1 MTTQTT
7 TDIQAFINRHPFSK
21 YQWMILV
28 LCFVTVALD
37 GFDTAIIGFIASD
50 LVQEW
55 GVQKSDLGPVM
66 SAALVG
72 LAVGALT
79 AGPMADRIGRK
90 KVLVLSILVFGG
102 FSLITAFATSLTQL
116 TVLRFLTGLGLGA
129 AMPNAATL
137 MSEYAPERRR
147 ALMVNLMFVGFP
159 IGSSMGGFISAWMI
173 PHYGWQSVLVLGGV
187 MPLAL
192 AVALIFLLPESA
204 RYLAVKNRSQQQIS
218 NILRR
223 IAALPENTRFVL
235 QEAGQVK
242 EQSALGVI
250 FSPRYLVGTIMLCL
264 TYFMGLLI
272 FYLLTSWLPL
282 LIRETGAT
290 LSQASVITAL
300 FPLGGGIGVLVLGAL
315 MDKIN
320 PNKVV
325 SVGYLLTGIFVCLVG
340 FSTSNLVLMGV
351 MVFIAGTIMNGAQS
365 SMPALAAGFYPTQG
379 RATGVAWMLGLGRFG
394 GILGAFS
401 GAFLMQAELSF
412 KTIFALLAIPA
423 VLSAIA
429 LMVKYAAGKNQ
440 QNQSDNAA
448 TTQRQRCLNRRK
460 RSNNVFLQTAHKY
473 QQSLLI
479 NQLRINTNAKTPGA
493 L

>member
-28 LCFVTVALD
+28 LCFVTVAMD

-50 LVQEW
+50 LVQGW

-72 LAVGALT
+72 LAFGALT

-116 TVLRFLTGLGLGA
+116 TILRFLTGLGLGA

-147 ALMVNLMFVGFP
+147 ALLVNLMFVGFP

-173 PHYGWQSVLVLGGV
+173 PHYGWQSVLILGGV

-204 RYLAVKNRSQQQIS
+204 RYLAVKNKSQQQIS
-218 NILRR
+218 GILRR
-223 IAALPENTRFVL
+223 IAPLPENTQFVL

-242 EQSALGVI
+242 DQSALGVI

-325 SVGYLLTGIFVCLVG
+325 AVGYLLTGVFVCLVG
-340 FSTSNLVLMGV
+340 FSTDSLVLMGV

-429 LMVKYAAGKNQ
+429 LMIKYAASK
-440 QNQSDNAA
+440 
-448 TTQRQRCLNRRK
+448 RQVNHADDAP
-460 RSNNVFLQTAHKY
+460 V
-473 QQSLLI
+473 SLPESA
-479 NQLRINTNAKTPGA
+479 QKV
-493 L
+493 

>member
-28 LCFVTVALD
+28 LCFVTVAMD

-147 ALMVNLMFVGFP
+147 ALLVNLMFVGFP

-173 PHYGWQSVLVLGGV
+173 PHYGWQSVLILGGV
-187 MPLAL
+187 MPLIL

-204 RYLAVKNRSQQQIS
+204 RYLAVKNQPQQHIAR
-218 NILRR
+218 ILRR
-223 IAALPENTRFVL
+223 IAPLPDNTHFVL

-242 EQSALGVI
+242 EKSALGVI
-250 FSPRYLVGTIMLCL
+250 FSPRYLVGTVMLCL

-315 MDKIN
+315 MDKMN

-325 SVGYLLTGIFVCLVG
+325 AVGYLLTGVFVCLVG
-340 FSTSNLVLMGV
+340 FSTHSLVLMGV

-429 LMVKYAAGKNQ
+429 LMIKYAAGKRQ
-440 QNQSDNAA
+440 QNQGDSGPAA
-448 TTQRQRCLNRRK
+448 LPESAQK
-460 RSNNVFLQTAHKY
+460 V
-473 QQSLLI
+473 
-479 NQLRINTNAKTPGA
+479 
-493 L
+493 

>member
-1 MTTQTT
+1 MTNKTT
-7 TDIQAFINRHPFSK
+7 TDIQTFINEHPFSR

-28 LCFVTVALD
+28 LCFITVALD

-55 GVQKSDLGPVM
+55 GVQKSALGPVM

-72 LAVGALT
+72 LAFGALT

-102 FSLITAFATSLTQL
+102 FSLLTAFANSLNQL
-116 TVLRFLTGLGLGA
+116 ALLRFLTGLGLGA

-137 MSEYAPERRR
+137 MSEYAPERKR
-147 ALMVNLMFVGFP
+147 ALLVNLMFVGFP
-159 IGSSMGGFISAWMI
+159 IGSSLGGFISAWLI

-187 MPLAL
+187 MPLML
-192 AVALIFLLPESA
+192 AVVLIFLLPESA
-204 RYLAVKNRSQQQIS
+204 RYLVVHNKSQTHIAA
-218 NILRR
+218 ILRR
-223 IAALPENTRFVL
+223 IAPLPEQSRIVL
-235 QEAGQVK
+235 NEPGQVK
-242 EQSALGVI
+242 EKSALGVI
-250 FSPRYLVGTIMLCL
+250 FSPRYLVGTLMLCL

-282 LIRETGAT
+282 LIRETGAS
-290 LSQASVITAL
+290 LSQASIITAL
-300 FPLGGGIGVLVLGAL
+300 FPLGGGIGVLIIGAL
-315 MDKIN
+315 MDKLN

-325 SVGYLLTGIFVCLVG
+325 AVGYLLTGLFVCLVG
-340 FSTSNLVLMGV
+340 FSTSSLLLMGV

-412 KTIFALLAIPA
+412 RTIFMLLAIPA
-423 VLSAIA
+423 LLSALA
-429 LMVKYAAGKNQ
+429 LMIKYYASLRAPKEARPADSALNKAAQK
-440 QNQSDNAA
+440 A
-448 TTQRQRCLNRRK
+448 
-460 RSNNVFLQTAHKY
+460 
-473 QQSLLI
+473 
-479 NQLRINTNAKTPGA
+479 
-493 L
+493 

>member
-1 MTTQTT
+1 MTNRT
-7 TDIQAFINRHPFSK
+7 TDIQAFINEHPFSK

-28 LCFVTVALD
+28 LCFVTVAMD

-55 GVQKSDLGPVM
+55 GVEKSALGPVM

-79 AGPMADRIGRK
+79 AGPLADRIGRK
-90 KVLVLSILVFGG
+90 KVLIMSILVFGG
-102 FSLITAFATSLTQL
+102 FSLLTAFAGTLNQL
-116 TVLRFLTGLGLGA
+116 TALRFLTGLGLGA

-147 ALMVNLMFVGFP
+147 ALLVNLMFVGFP
-159 IGSSMGGFISAWMI
+159 IGSSMGGFISAWLI
-173 PHYGWQSVLVLGGV
+173 PHYGWQSVLILGGV

-192 AVALIFLLPESA
+192 AVVLIFLLPESA
-204 RYLAVKNRSQQQIS
+204 RYLVVKNKSQQQIGT
-218 NILRR
+218 ILRR
-223 IAALPENTRFVL
+223 IAPLPEATHFVL
-235 QEAGQVK
+235 RETGQIK
-242 EQSALGVI
+242 EKSALGVI
-250 FSPRYLVGTIMLCL
+250 FSPRYALGTVMLCL

-272 FYLLTSWLPL
+272 FYLLTSWL

-290 LSQASVITAL
+290 LSQASIITAL

-315 MDKIN
+315 MDKFN

-325 SVGYLLTGIFVCLVG
+325 AVGWLLTGVFVCLVG
-340 FSTSNLVLMGV
+340 FSTSSLVLMGV

-401 GAFLMQAELSF
+401 GAFLMQAQLAFE
-412 KTIFALLAIPA
+412 TIFTFLAIPA
-423 VLSAIA
+423 LVSAFA
-429 LMVKYAAGKNQ
+429 LMVKYWAGKRQ
-440 QNQSDNAA
+440 LSTSSTLAESPTHAA
-448 TTQRQRCLNRRK
+448 QK
-460 RSNNVFLQTAHKY
+460 A
-473 QQSLLI
+473 
-479 NQLRINTNAKTPGA
+479 
-493 L
+493 

>member
-72 LAVGALT
+72 LAFGALT

-147 ALMVNLMFVGFP
+147 ALLVNLMFVGFP

-173 PHYGWQSVLVLGGV
+173 PHYGWQSVLILGGV
-187 MPLAL
+187 MPLVL
-192 AVALIFLLPESA
+192 AVVLIFLLPESA
-204 RYLAVKNRSQQQIS
+204 RYLAVKNKSQQQIS
-218 NILRR
+218 GILRR
-223 IAALPENTRFVL
+223 IAPLPENTQFVL

-242 EQSALGVI
+242 DQSALGVI

-325 SVGYLLTGIFVCLVG
+325 AVGYLLTGVFVCLVG
-340 FSTSNLVLMGV
+340 FSTDSLVLMGV

-429 LMVKYAAGKNQ
+429 LMVKYAASKR
-440 QNQSDNAA
+440 QSNP
-448 TTQRQRCLNRRK
+448 
-460 RSNNVFLQTAHKY
+460 TAEAPVSVPESAQKV
-473 QQSLLI
+473 
-479 NQLRINTNAKTPGA
+479 
-493 L
+493 

>member
-1 MTTQTT
+1 MTTQTTT

-28 LCFVTVALD
+28 LCFVTVAMD

-116 TVLRFLTGLGLGA
+116 TILRFLTGLGLGA

-147 ALMVNLMFVGFP
+147 ALLVNLMFVGFP
-159 IGSSMGGFISAWMI
+159 IGSSMGGFISAWLI
-173 PHYGWQSVLVLGGV
+173 PHYGWQSVLILGGV

-204 RYLAVKNRSQQQIS
+204 RYLAVKNQPQQQIAR
-218 NILRR
+218 ILRR
-223 IAALPENTRFVL
+223 IAPLPDNTYFVL

-325 SVGYLLTGIFVCLVG
+325 AVGYLLTGVFVCLVG
-340 FSTSNLVLMGV
+340 FSTSSLVLMGV

-394 GILGAFS
+394 GDSWRF
-401 GAFLMQAELSF
+401 QRR
-412 KTIFALLAIPA
+412 IPDAGRA
-423 VLSAIA
+423 VL
-429 LMVKYAAGKNQ
+429 
-440 QNQSDNAA
+440 
-448 TTQRQRCLNRRK
+448 
-460 RSNNVFLQTAHKY
+460 
-473 QQSLLI
+473 
-479 NQLRINTNAKTPGA
+479 
-493 L
+493 

>member
-28 LCFVTVALD
+28 LCFVTVAMD

-72 LAVGALT
+72 LALGALT

-147 ALMVNLMFVGFP
+147 ALLVNLMFVGFP

-192 AVALIFLLPESA
+192 AVALIILLPESA
-204 RYLAVKNRSQQQIS
+204 RYLAVKNKSQQQIGT
-218 NILRR
+218 ILRR
-223 IAALPENTRFVL
+223 IAPLPDNTHFVL

-290 LSQASVITAL
+290 LSQASIITAL
-300 FPLGGGIGVLVLGAL
+300 FPLGGGIGVLILGAL

-325 SVGYLLTGIFVCLVG
+325 AVGYLLTGIFVCLVG
-340 FSTSNLVLMGV
+340 FSTDSLVLMGV

-423 VLSAIA
+423 LLSALA
-429 LMVKYAAGKNQ
+429 LMIKYAASKRQ
-440 QNQSDNAA
+440 PK
-448 TTQRQRCLNRRK
+448 TTDAVPVVLPESGQK
-460 RSNNVFLQTAHKY
+460 V
-473 QQSLLI
+473 
-479 NQLRINTNAKTPGA
+479 
-493 L
+493 

>member
-1 MTTQTT
+1 MTKTT
-7 TDIQAFINRHPFSK
+7 TDIQAFINDHPFSK
-21 YQWMILV
+21 YQWMILA
-28 LCFVTVALD
+28 LCFVTVAMD

-102 FSLITAFATSLTQL
+102 FSLVTAFATNLTQL
-116 TVLRFLTGLGLGA
+116 TLLRFLTGLGLGA

-147 ALMVNLMFVGFP
+147 ALLVNLMFVGFP
-159 IGSSMGGFISAWMI
+159 IGSSMGGFISAWLI
-173 PHYGWQSVLVLGGV
+173 PHYGWQSVLILGGV

-192 AVALIFLLPESA
+192 AVLLIFLLPESA
-204 RYLAVKNRSQQQIS
+204 RYMVVKNQPQHKIAA
-218 NILRR
+218 ILKR
-223 IAALPENTRFVL
+223 IAPVADKTSFVL

-242 EQSALGVI
+242 EKSALGVI
-250 FSPRYLVGTIMLCL
+250 FSPRYAVGTVMLCL

-282 LIRETGAT
+282 LIRETGAS
-290 LSQASVITAL
+290 LSQASIITAL
-300 FPLGGGIGVLVLGAL
+300 FPLGGGIGVLILGAL
-315 MDKIN
+315 MDKLN

-325 SVGYLLTGIFVCLVG
+325 AVGYVLTGVFVCLVG
-340 FSTSNLVLMGV
+340 FSTNSLVLMGV

-412 KTIFALLAIPA
+412 QTIFTLLAIPA
-423 VLSAIA
+423 LVSALA
-429 LMVKYAAGKNQ
+429 LLVKHIV
-440 QNQSDNAA
+440 S
-448 TTQRQRCLNRRK
+448 QRQTLKSEAETPALNR
-460 RSNNVFLQTAHKY
+460 
-473 QQSLLI
+473 
-479 NQLRINTNAKTPGA
+479 NTQKA
-493 L
+493 

>member
-28 LCFVTVALD
+28 LCFVTVAMD

-72 LAVGALT
+72 LAFGALT

-116 TVLRFLTGLGLGA
+116 TILRFLTGLGLGA

-147 ALMVNLMFVGFP
+147 ALLVNLMFVGFP

-187 MPLAL
+187 MPLVL

-204 RYLAVKNRSQQQIS
+204 RYLAAKNKSQREIAS
-218 NILRR
+218 VLRR
-223 IAALPENTRFVL
+223 IAPLPDNTQFVL
-235 QEAGQVK
+235 QETGQIK
-242 EQSALGVI
+242 DKSALGVI

-282 LIRETGAT
+282 LIRETGAS

-325 SVGYLLTGIFVCLVG
+325 AVGYLLTGVFVCLVG
-340 FSTSNLVLMGV
+340 FATDNLVLMGV

-429 LMVKYAAGKNQ
+429 LMVKYAASK
-440 QNQSDNAA
+440 
-448 TTQRQRCLNRRK
+448 RQLNHADK
-460 RSNNVFLQTAHKY
+460 APA
-473 QQSLLI
+473 SLSESV
-479 NQLRINTNAKTPGA
+479 QKV
-493 L
+493 

>member
-1 MTTQTT
+1 MTNRT
-7 TDIQAFINRHPFSK
+7 TDIQAFINEYPFSK

-28 LCFVTVALD
+28 LCFVTVAMD

-55 GVQKSDLGPVM
+55 GVEKSALGPVM

-79 AGPMADRIGRK
+79 AGPLADRIGRK
-90 KVLVLSILVFGG
+90 KVLIMSILVFGG
-102 FSLITAFATSLTQL
+102 FSLLTAFAGTLNQL
-116 TVLRFLTGLGLGA
+116 TALRFLTGLGLGA

-147 ALMVNLMFVGFP
+147 ALLVNLMFVGFP
-159 IGSSMGGFISAWMI
+159 IGSSMGGFISAWLI
-173 PHYGWQSVLVLGGV
+173 PHYGWQSVLILGGV

-192 AVALIFLLPESA
+192 AVVLIFLLPESA
-204 RYLAVKNRSQQQIS
+204 RYLVVKNKSQQQIGT
-218 NILRR
+218 ILRR
-223 IAALPENTRFVL
+223 IAPLPEATHFVL
-235 QEAGQVK
+235 RETGQIK
-242 EQSALGVI
+242 EKSALGVI
-250 FSPRYLVGTIMLCL
+250 FSPRYALGTVMLCL

-290 LSQASVITAL
+290 LSQASIITAL

-315 MDKIN
+315 MDKFN

-325 SVGYLLTGIFVCLVG
+325 AVGWLLTGVFVCLVG
-340 FSTSNLVLMGV
+340 FSTSSLVLMGV

-401 GAFLMQAELSF
+401 GAFLMQAQLAFE
-412 KTIFALLAIPA
+412 TIFTFLAIPA
-423 VLSAIA
+423 LVSAFA
-429 LMVKYAAGKNQ
+429 LMVKYWAGKRQ
-440 QNQSDNAA
+440 LSTSSTLAESPTHAA
-448 TTQRQRCLNRRK
+448 QK
-460 RSNNVFLQTAHKY
+460 A
-473 QQSLLI
+473 
-479 NQLRINTNAKTPGA
+479 
-493 L
+493 

>member
-21 YQWMILV
+21 YQWMILA
-28 LCFVTVALD
+28 LCFVTVAMD

-147 ALMVNLMFVGFP
+147 ALLVNLMFVGFP

-204 RYLAVKNRSQQQIS
+204 RYLAVKNRSQQQIG
-218 NILRR
+218 NILRH

-290 LSQASVITAL
+290 LSQASIITAL

-325 SVGYLLTGIFVCLVG
+325 AVGYLLTGIFVCLVG

-440 QNQSDNAA
+440 QNQGNNAA
-448 TTQRQRCLNRRK
+448 
-460 RSNNVFLQTAHKY
+460 A
-473 QQSLLI
+473 
-479 NQLRINTNAKTPGA
+479 A
-493 L
+493 LPESAQKV

>member
-147 ALMVNLMFVGFP
+147 ALLVNLMFVGFP

-204 RYLAVKNRSQQQIS
+204 RYLAVKNRSQQQIG
-218 NILRR
+218 NILRH

-290 LSQASVITAL
+290 LSQASIITAL

-325 SVGYLLTGIFVCLVG
+325 AVGYLLTGIFVCLVG

-448 TTQRQRCLNRRK
+448 TTLPESAQK
-460 RSNNVFLQTAHKY
+460 V
-473 QQSLLI
+473 
-479 NQLRINTNAKTPGA
+479 
-493 L
+493 

>member
-325 SVGYLLTGIFVCLVG
+325 AVGYLLTGIFVCLVG

-448 TTQRQRCLNRRK
+448 
-460 RSNNVFLQTAHKY
+460 A
-473 QQSLLI
+473 
-479 NQLRINTNAKTPGA
+479 A
-493 L
+493 LPESAQKV

>member
-1 MTTQTT
+1 MTKTT
-7 TDIQAFINRHPFSK
+7 TDIQAFINDHPFSK
-21 YQWMILV
+21 YQWMILA
-28 LCFVTVALD
+28 LCFVTVAMD

-102 FSLITAFATSLTQL
+102 FSLITAFATNLTQL
-116 TVLRFLTGLGLGA
+116 TLLRFLTGLGLGA

-147 ALMVNLMFVGFP
+147 ALLVNLMFVGFP
-159 IGSSMGGFISAWMI
+159 IGSSMGGFISAWLI
-173 PHYGWQSVLVLGGV
+173 PHYGWQSVLILGGV

-192 AVALIFLLPESA
+192 AVLLIFLLPESA
-204 RYLAVKNRSQQQIS
+204 RYMVVKNQPQHKIAA
-218 NILRR
+218 ILKR
-223 IAALPENTRFVL
+223 IAPVADNTSFVL

-242 EQSALGVI
+242 EKSALGVI
-250 FSPRYLVGTIMLCL
+250 FSPRYAVGTVMLCL

-282 LIRETGAT
+282 LIRETGAS
-290 LSQASVITAL
+290 LSQASIITAL
-300 FPLGGGIGVLVLGAL
+300 FPLGGGIGVLILGAL
-315 MDKIN
+315 MDKLN

-325 SVGYLLTGIFVCLVG
+325 AVGYVLTGVFVCLVG
-340 FSTSNLVLMGV
+340 FSTNSLVLMGV

-412 KTIFALLAIPA
+412 QTIFTLLAIPA
-423 VLSAIA
+423 LVSALA
-429 LMVKYAAGKNQ
+429 LLVKQ
-440 QNQSDNAA
+440 IVS
-448 TTQRQRCLNRRK
+448 QRQMLKSEAETPALNR
-460 RSNNVFLQTAHKY
+460 
-473 QQSLLI
+473 
-479 NQLRINTNAKTPGA
+479 NTQKA
-493 L
+493 

>member
-28 LCFVTVALD
+28 LCFVTVAMD

-55 GVQKSDLGPVM
+55 GVQKADLGPVM

-79 AGPMADRIGRK
+79 AGPMADCIGRK

-116 TVLRFLTGLGLGA
+116 TILRFLTGLGLGA

-147 ALMVNLMFVGFP
+147 ALLVNLMFVGFP
-159 IGSSMGGFISAWMI
+159 IGSSMGGFISAWLI
-173 PHYGWQSVLVLGGV
+173 PHYGWQSVLILGGV

-204 RYLAVKNRSQQQIS
+204 RYLAVKNQPQQQIAR
-218 NILRR
+218 ILRR
-223 IAALPENTRFVL
+223 IAPLPDNTYFVL
-235 QEAGQVK
+235 QEVGQVK

-282 LIRETGAT
+282 LIRETGAP

-325 SVGYLLTGIFVCLVG
+325 AVGYLLTGVFVCLVG
-340 FSTSNLVLMGV
+340 FSTSSLVLMGV

-429 LMVKYAAGKNQ
+429 LMIKHVASKHQ
-440 QNQSDNAA
+440 QNQGASGPA
-448 TTQRQRCLNRRK
+448 
-460 RSNNVFLQTAHKY
+460 
-473 QQSLLI
+473 SLPESA
-479 NQLRINTNAKTPGA
+479 QKV
-493 L
+493 

>member
-28 LCFVTVALD
+28 LCFVTVVMD

-72 LAVGALT
+72 LAFGALT

-116 TVLRFLTGLGLGA
+116 TILRFLTGLGLGA

-147 ALMVNLMFVGFP
+147 ALLVNLMFVGFP

-187 MPLAL
+187 MPLVL

-204 RYLAVKNRSQQQIS
+204 RYLAAKNKSQREIAS
-218 NILRR
+218 VLRR
-223 IAALPENTRFVL
+223 IAPLPDNTQFVL
-235 QEAGQVK
+235 QETGQIK
-242 EQSALGVI
+242 DKSALGVI

-282 LIRETGAT
+282 LIRETGAS

-325 SVGYLLTGIFVCLVG
+325 AVGYLLTGVFVCLVG
-340 FSTSNLVLMGV
+340 FATDNLVLMGV

-429 LMVKYAAGKNQ
+429 LMVKYAASK
-440 QNQSDNAA
+440 
-448 TTQRQRCLNRRK
+448 RQLNHADK
-460 RSNNVFLQTAHKY
+460 APA
-473 QQSLLI
+473 SLPESV
-479 NQLRINTNAKTPGA
+479 QKV
-493 L
+493 